1 MDRREFLH
9 ITALGSAAG
18 VLSFTGL
25 GLVWEDAPGEG
36 HSNSATVSPSTDAPS
51 TSAAAPTTSPDDQ
64 YPTPT
69 DTDAQ
74 TDTDTRTDTDAPTGT
89 DRPSTTEPSP
99 TATETS
105 SSATTE
111 TSSSATTTPEPWR
124 EVNVRYRAYD
134 ENRKVYV
141 NVENGNDY
149 AVEVTV
155 TISWGFEDG
164 SETSETRI
172 VELDAG
178 AYWAGEVRAEAG
190 ERSVESWGHQHT
202 VETL

>member
-1 MDRREFLH
+1 MNRREFLH
-9 ITALGSAAG
+9 ITALGSATG

-25 GLVWEDAPGEG
+25 GLVWDGAPGERR
-36 HSNSATVSPSTDAPS
+36 SNSATASPSTDAPS
-51 TSAAAPTTSPDDQ
+51 TSAATPTTSPDDRG
-64 YPTPT
+64 PTPT
-69 DTDAQ
+69 DTDA
-74 TDTDTRTDTDAPTGT
+74 RTATDART

-99 TATETS
+99 TATETP
-105 SSATTE
+105 
-111 TSSSATTTPEPWR
+111 SSATTTPEPWR
-124 EVNVRYRAYD
+124 EVDVRYRAYD

-164 SETSETRI
+164 SETSDTRV

-178 AYWAGEVRAEAG
+178 EYWAEEVRADAG
-190 ERSVESWGHQHT
+190 ERSVESWGRQHT
-202 VETL
+202 VERR

>member
-18 VLSFTGL
+18 VFSFTGL
-25 GLVWEDAPGEG
+25 GLVWEDAPGEE
-36 HSNSATVSPSTDAPS
+36 HSNSATASPSTDAPS
-51 TSAAAPTTSPDDQ
+51 TSATTPTTSTDDRD
-64 YPTPT
+64 PTS
-69 DTDAQ
+69 TDA
-74 TDTDTRTDTDAPTGT
+74 DARTET

-99 TATETS
+99 TATETP

-111 TSSSATTTPEPWR
+111 TRPSATTPGPWR
-124 EVNVRYRAYD
+124 EVDVRYRAYD

-164 SETSETRI
+164 SETSETRV

-178 AYWAGEVRAEAG
+178 KYWAGEVRADAG

-202 VETL
+202 VETR